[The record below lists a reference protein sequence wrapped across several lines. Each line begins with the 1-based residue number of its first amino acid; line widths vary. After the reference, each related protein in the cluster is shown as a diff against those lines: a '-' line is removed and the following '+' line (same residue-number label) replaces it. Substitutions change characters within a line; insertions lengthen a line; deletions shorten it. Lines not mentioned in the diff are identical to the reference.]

1 MNSSKKESRSLSSS
15 NMEEWRFMD
24 FGLVDVRDMMA
35 MDEAILKGGE
45 GNTFFFWTPKK
56 SIILGFFQKADA
68 ELNLADCK
76 DYTITRRISGG
87 GIAFSDDRGRQ
98 INYGVVGTIDNE
110 LFPLDIIES
119 YKQICGVIID
129 TLIHYGLN
137 AAFRPINDV
146 VVTPYFETPYLNTG
160 TKGTR
165 KISGNA
171 QTRWEEKLL
180 QNGTLLLDFDIEEML
195 RISNIPEEKFLDKK
209 IASIREGLTW
219 LDRELGEERDM
230 DEVKGVMKRKF
241 EERFHVRLKTG
252 TLCERE
258 RALTNSLLPK
268 YYSHEWVYR

>member
-1 MNSSKKESRSLSSS
+1 
-15 NMEEWRFMD
+15 MEEWRFID
-24 FGLVDVRDMMA
+24 FGLVDIRDMMA
-35 MDEAILKGGE
+35 MDEAILKGDG

-56 SIILGFFQKADA
+56 SIILGFFQKADV
-68 ELNLADCK
+68 ELNLARCEG
-76 DYTITRRISGG
+76 YTITRRISGG
-87 GIAFSDDRGRQ
+87 GIAFSDDRCRQ

-119 YKQICGVIID
+119 YKQICGVLID
-129 TLIHYGLN
+129 TLVHYDLN

-146 VVTPYFETPYLNTG
+146 VVDN
-160 TKGTR
+160 K

-171 QTRWEEKLL
+171 QTRWEGKLL

-230 DEVKGVMKRKF
+230 EEVKDIIKQKF
-241 EERFHVRLKTG
+241 EERFMVGLKPG
-252 TLCERE
+252 TLSKKEKM
-258 RALTNSLLPK
+258 LTKNLLPK
-268 YYSHEWVYR
+268 YYSHEWTYR

>member
-1 MNSSKKESRSLSSS
+1 MNSSKKELRPLSSS
-15 NMEEWRFMD
+15 KMKEWRFMD
-24 FGLVDVRDMMA
+24 FGLVDIRDMMA
-35 MDEAILKGGE
+35 MDEAILKGNE

-56 SIILGFFQKADA
+56 SIILGFFQNADI
-68 ELNLADCK
+68 ELNLANCK

-146 VVTPYFETPYLNTG
+146 VINTPYLNTG
-160 TKGTR
+160 IDSR

-171 QTRWEEKLL
+171 QTRWEGKLL

-195 RISNIPEEKFLDKK
+195 RISNIPREKFLDKK

-230 DEVKGVMKRKF
+230 EEVKDVMKRKF
-241 EERFHVRLKTG
+241 EERFNVRLKTG
-252 TLCERE
+252 ALSQGEK
-258 RALTNSLLPK
+258 ALTKNLLPK